1 MAPSLSGSFG
11 AASVYSAPMR
21 ALLVSLAVVAS
32 VWFSACG
39 GSTVPTRTLTARQAL
54 TQSAEVLEFETPQA
68 RQDLFR
74 EVARISQLEAGRE
87 TQEPVLF
94 PIIQDGRMIAAPAL
108 DARADLLGSP
118 DAGEPHQLLFEG
130 REVWPEDRR
139 ESLQGLSEREAAEL
153 VARTL
158 LTWWGID
165 SSTGILVERAA
176 GAPYAAAYVDGILRV
191 NPSLLYLA
199 ASIGSTSV
207 QPALQ

>member
-1 MAPSLSGSFG
+1 
-11 AASVYSAPMR
+11 MR
-21 ALLVSLAVVAS
+21 PLLVSLAVTAS

-39 GSTVPTRTLTARQAL
+39 GSAVPTRSLTARQAL
-54 TQSAEVLEFETPQA
+54 TQSAEILEFEPVQA

-87 TQEPVLF
+87 TQDPVLF
-94 PIIQDGRMIAAPAL
+94 PIILDGRMVAAPAL

-118 DAGEPHQLLFEG
+118 DAGQPHQLNFDGSEG
-130 REVWPEDRR
+130 WPEDRR

-153 VARTL
+153 VSRTL

-165 SSTGILVERAA
+165 TSTDILVDRAS

-207 QPALQ
+207 QPSVQ

>member
-1 MAPSLSGSFG
+1 
-11 AASVYSAPMR
+11 MR
-21 ALLVSLAVVAS
+21 PLLVSLAVTAS

-54 TQSAEVLEFETPQA
+54 TQSAEVLEFEPLQA

-74 EVARISQLEAGRE
+74 EVARISQLEAGRDS
-87 TQEPVLF
+87 QEPVLF
-94 PIIQDGRMIAAPAL
+94 PIILEGRMVAAPAL
-108 DARADLLGSP
+108 DARADLLGAP
-118 DAGEPHQLLFEG
+118 DAGQPHPLTFNGSES
-130 REVWPEDRR
+130 WPEDRR

-158 LTWWGID
+158 LNWWGID
-165 SSTGILVERAA
+165 ASTEILVDRAS

-207 QPALQ
+207 QPSVQ